1 MNLIELLFG
10 RYGPVLGYK
19 ELAEVLNR
27 DEKSLKN
34 DYSSGKLPLPTFKI
48 GRSRY
53 VHVRDLAEFL
63 DTQSES
69 ANESFQDEQAKLS
82 Y

>member
-1 MNLIELLFG
+1 MNIIELLFG
-10 RYGPVLGYK
+10 RYGPILGYK

-48 GRSRY
+48 GRFRY

-69 ANESFQDEQAKLS
+69 ANEVYKCEQEKLR